1 MMIKGNEHNPSNVQ
15 TPCIILKK
23 LAACPV
29 NYPQVIIDI
38 IIELFC
44 FLMEKLKRISEIV
57 QFI

>member
-29 NYPQVIIDI
+29 NYIH
-38 IIELFC
+38 
-44 FLMEKLKRISEIV
+44 R
-57 QFI
+57 

>member
-1 MMIKGNEHNPSNVQ
+1 M
-15 TPCIILKK
+15 
-23 LAACPV
+23 
-29 NYPQVIIDI
+29 